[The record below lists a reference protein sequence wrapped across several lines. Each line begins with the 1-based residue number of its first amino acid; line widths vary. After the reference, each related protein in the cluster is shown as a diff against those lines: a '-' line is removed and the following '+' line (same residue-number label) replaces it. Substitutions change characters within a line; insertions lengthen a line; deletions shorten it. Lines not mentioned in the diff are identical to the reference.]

1 MVFRLRLG
9 LLCRFCRVTNDLHSV
24 SNADFHTQCSCNM
37 PAILAYAPVFVI
49 RVLTSSCSTSAFS
62 PFFSF
67 VTYVKFVIYFFPS
80 CRSSP
85 RGVIRVTRLLTLR
98 HGAVVFLL
106 FPFPLS
112 LSACPRP
119 LFGRGVA
126 ITPVVLFRFPN
137 TVSFAPP
144 LPSRWRC
151 SGA

>member
-1 MVFRLRLG
+1 MPISIRSVLAICRWFLRTLQF
-9 LLCRFCRVTNDLHSV
+9 LW
-24 SNADFHTQCSCNM
+24 
-37 PAILAYAPVFVI
+37 
-49 RVLTSSCSTSAFS
+49 SAFWLARVQPQRFR
-62 PFFSF
+62 PFFSL
-67 VTYVKFVIYFFPS
+67 VTYIKYAILFFPS
-80 CRSSP
+80 WRSSP